1 MALNNINTEDNKP
14 IMKLNPESDRYRICP
29 ECKVPFMTDH
39 RSRDFHNRKC
49 ANDYNNRKKRLA
61 KKAEKMLNYKTS
73 EEATEEQNALTE
85 VIINQSIESKKD
97 EIVNSV
103 KATIEKTFVIRNE
116 YILSTILRGQ
126 KQTEVS
132 SSYMTGIGFDLN
144 AYDSREKLPHC
155 DLYKLT
161 FGNYSIVWS
170 QPNKILITH
179 QKHLLWT
186 SIQ

>member
-1 MALNNINTEDNKP
+1 
-14 IMKLNPESDRYRICP
+14 MKLNPESDRYRICP
-29 ECKVPFMTDH
+29 ECKIHFMADH
-39 RSRDFHNRKC
+39 RSRDFHNDKC
-49 ANDYNNRKKRLA
+49 GDDYNNRKKKLKKQAAEIHNLQEAENA
-61 KKAEKMLNYKTS
+61 KQ
-73 EEATEEQNALTE
+73 EQNALTE

-103 KATIEKTFVIRNE
+103 KASMEKTFVNKHE
-116 YILSTILRGQ
+116 NILFNILRGQ

-132 SSYMTGIGFDLN
+132 TAYMTGLGLDLN

-170 QPNKILITH
+170 QPNKILITQ
-179 QKHLLWT
+179 QKQLLWT
-186 SIQ
+186 STQ